1 MDYFPHM
8 VRILRM
14 DGTVFKTLAPAHL
27 PLRYCMI
34 NVTALGLIYGVV
46 SIQFAKLV
54 LARQPEA
61 AATFSPLLILL
72 VGISIAFF
80 MHSGLALFIWVF
92 SRGIGGNRQFMPVYL
107 YSGMAVIGLWPLA
120 PAASALQ
127 AGTYGAG
134 LTVYTALA
142 TVYGSAVM
150 VVAVKAASGLSW
162 LKVSLAAAATT
173 IYVGCFLYLWI

>member
-14 DGTVFKTLAPAHL
+14 DGTVFKTLAPTHL

-34 NVTALGLIYGVV
+34 NLTVLGLIYGVA

-61 AATFSPLLILL
+61 AATFSPLLIML

-80 MHSGLALFIWVF
+80 MHSGLALFVWVF
-92 SRGIGGNRQFMPVYL
+92 SRGIGGNPQFMPVYL
-107 YSGMAVIGLWPLA
+107 CIGMAAIGLWPLA